1 MGWYYTLEL
10 RCEVLPEYC
19 DFFTKDYMRTFSEH
33 KDLYKDIPED
43 FSCECDTCVGGDGD
57 ATDCICYTI
66 DAYNK
71 LNKSYKDLV
80 DIWLKLD
87 LGHHFYKYDV
97 SGNRFTCKI
106 SKKVNRHTGD
116 LWKDLEEFVKD
127 IIVPTTSVISFC
139 EISSDDY
146 GDHKREYTDLELR
159 GGRLQLRDMV
169 RSLHH
174 TWIDGAIAETR
185 VVYKRSVPSNQQV
198 DLERAYQAW

>member
-1 MGWYYTLEL
+1 MGWHYTLEL

-19 DFFTKDYMRTFSEH
+19 DFFAKDYLRTFCDYKE
-33 KDLYKDIPED
+33 LYKDVPTD
-43 FSCECDTCVGGDGD
+43 FSCECDKSE
-57 ATDCICYTI
+57 TDCICYTVE
-66 DAYNK
+66 AYNK

-87 LGHHFYKYDV
+87 IGHCFYKYDI
-97 SGNRFTCKI
+97 SGSRFKCKI

-127 IIVPTTSVISFC
+127 IIVPTTSAISFC
-139 EISSDDY
+139 ELSSDDY
-146 GDHKREYTDLELR
+146 GDQRREYTDLELR

-169 RSLHH
+169 RSLQH

-185 VVYKRSVPSNQQV
+185 IVYKRSIPANQQV
-198 DLERAYQAW
+198 DLERAFRAW